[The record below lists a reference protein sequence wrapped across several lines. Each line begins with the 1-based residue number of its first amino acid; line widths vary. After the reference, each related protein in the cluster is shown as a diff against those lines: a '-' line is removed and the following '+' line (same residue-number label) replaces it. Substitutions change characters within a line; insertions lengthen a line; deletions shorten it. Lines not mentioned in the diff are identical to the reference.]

1 MFRTN
6 DRAEFPCPDLVERR
20 TGDRFWCYIQ
30 VMFQHNWFVVSF
42 TERTTGEAVV
52 HTVIL
57 SDFTQITGLVSEYGV
72 ELNQVV
78 LATPPS
84 VNSTDQWRF
93 EPLTEVWDCD
103 SDYAPNCPI
112 QVYVVASGKEYID
125 SLVGEKPERLR
136 RMRKVF
142 PPPLSFNRPGAH

>member
-6 DRAEFPCPDLVERR
+6 DSAEIPSPLLGEGRQ
-20 TGDRFWCYIQ
+20 GDRFWCYIE
-30 VMFQHNWFVVSF
+30 VTLRHNWFVVSF
-42 TERTTGEAVV
+42 TERTTGDALV

-57 SDFTQITGLVSEYGV
+57 SDFSQITGLVSEYGV

-78 LATPPS
+78 LATPPW

-93 EPLTEVWDCD
+93 EQLTEVWDCD
-103 SDYAPNCPI
+103 RDYAPNCPI
-112 QVYVVASGKEYID
+112 QVYVVASGAEYID
-125 SLVGEKPERLR
+125 SLVGKKPEQLR

-142 PPPLSFNRPGAH
+142 PLTLSFNRPGAH